1 MSTSFTAV
9 LSASA
14 GPGHGLLIRSP
25 VYKRLS
31 HWPVFSIIFCRR
43 SAAVDVPPNAGIS
56 VASAAAP
63 GRASPDARGT
73 PSCSSVAAAA
83 AVPTPF
89 LPRHSVLPDC
99 HSGGCEIVSHCGFNL
114 NVPD

>member
-25 VYKRLS
+25 VCKRLS

-43 SAAVDVPPNAGIS
+43 SAAVDVPP
-56 VASAAAP
+56 SAVSLWRLLLPQGAPLQTHGGRRAAP
-63 GRASPDARGT
+63 VWLPQLQSPPHFSPDTRCYQTVTVVG
-73 PSCSSVAAAA
+73 VKL
-83 AVPTPF
+83 F
-89 LPRHSVLPDC
+89 L
-99 HSGGCEIVSHCGFNL
+99 IVGL
-114 NVPD
+114 I

>member
-63 GRASPDARGT
+63 GRASPDA
-73 PSCSSVAAAA
+73 A